1 MILSRRERSSCAGRC
16 IVGPPGGRPE
26 VQRGDAFHSQR
37 LWCPEPLRANGRIP
51 RRYRVHASPRRETME
66 TSRMKMARSRRS
78 GAARNPQRS
87 ASCSQD
93 RRDRRPQDFLSGGG
107 QVRHAEAGAAAWLP
121 GLVASVPQSDGRAVR
136 RIPRRVAGLSGFGN
150 SDIPDPKKFTYT
162 FDKTAEITEKFLRK
176 VGFTK
181 FGLYVQDYG
190 GPVGFR
196 ILDKHPDWLEWL
208 IIQNTNAFEVGF
220 TAAWEGLRGA
230 YWKSRSPENE
240 KAVAAFLEPDTI
252 KTIYLHGHPDPE
264 KISPD
269 NWNMDSH
276 FLERPNAKQV
286 QLDFFYDYRTNVALY
301 PKWQAYLKERQ
312 PKTIIFWGQTDI
324 FFTKEGGEAF
334 LEVLPKAEMHRLDS
348 GHFAVGDPSTSSRP
362 G

>member
-1 MILSRRERSSCAGRC
+1 MLFKTVEIEGLKIFYREVGKSGMPKLVLLHGFPASSHQYRNLMAALSDE
-16 IVGPPGGRPE
+16 
-26 VQRGDAFHSQR
+26 FH
-37 LWCPEPLRANGRIP
+37 
-51 RRYRVHASPRRETME
+51 VVSPDY
-66 TSRMKMARSRRS
+66 
-78 GAARNPQRS
+78 P
-87 ASCSQD
+87 
-93 RRDRRPQDFLSGGG
+93 
-107 QVRHAEAGAAAWLP
+107 
-121 GLVASVPQSDGRAVR
+121 
-136 RIPRRVAGLSGFGN
+136 GFGN

-230 YWKSRSPENE
+230 YWKSRNPENE

-269 NWNMDSH
+269 NWNMDNH

-286 QLDFFYDYRTNVALY
+286 QLDFFYDYRTNVGLY
-301 PKWQAYLKERQ
+301 PKWQAFLKQRQ
-312 PKTIIFWGQTDI
+312 PKTIIFWGQNDI
-324 FFTKEGGEAF
+324 FFTPEGGEAY
-334 LEVLPKAEMHRLDS
+334 LRPLPEAEMHRLDS
-348 GHFAVGDPSTSSRP
+348 GHFAVEDSLHEIATKIKSFYDVRVAK
-362 G
+362 